1 MKLVEDG
8 AVAVGTSF
16 SGENADSPYEDA
28 VADTS
33 ASHQPRDHGVKGL
46 GIPSLLGHCP
56 FLVASFPSYCSGT
69 GYCSPWSHDLE
80 ARPSSRGTVCTSC
93 PVDSLDT
100 RVCESMD
107 DTEGTQACPSG
118 EEKDRQV
125 VPSPYLH
132 RQEVTQCWV
141 CSQVAILDCPG
152 TKGRKEKKLFEQLGC
167 LLNQHWWSVYQELTQ
182 HLAR

>member
-46 GIPSLLGHCP
+46 GIPSLLGHRP

-80 ARPSSRGTVCTSC
+80 ARPTLSYH
-93 PVDSLDT
+93 
-100 RVCESMD
+100 
-107 DTEGTQACPSG
+107 A
-118 EEKDRQV
+118 
-125 VPSPYLH
+125 
-132 RQEVTQCWV
+132 
-141 CSQVAILDCPG
+141 
-152 TKGRKEKKLFEQLGC
+152 
-167 LLNQHWWSVYQELTQ
+167 
-182 HLAR
+182 LAVQIW

>member
-1 MKLVEDG
+1 MEDG

-33 ASHQPRDHGVKGL
+33 TSHQPRDHGVKGL
-46 GIPSLLGHCP
+46 GIPSASPGPPSILGRIIP
-56 FLVASFPSYCSGT
+56 TSYMLWYTS
-69 GYCSPWSHDLE
+69 YCSPWSHDLE

-132 RQEVTQCWV
+132 RQ
-141 CSQVAILDCPG
+141 
-152 TKGRKEKKLFEQLGC
+152 
-167 LLNQHWWSVYQELTQ
+167 
-182 HLAR
+182 